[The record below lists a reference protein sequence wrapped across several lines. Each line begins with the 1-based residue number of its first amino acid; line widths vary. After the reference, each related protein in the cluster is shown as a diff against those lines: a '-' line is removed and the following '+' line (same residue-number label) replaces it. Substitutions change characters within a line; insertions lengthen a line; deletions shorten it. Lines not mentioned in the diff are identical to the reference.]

1 MEKML
6 EKTMKDFR
14 GNTVNVG
21 DRVVFFYRTSTGGG
35 SLQEGKVIAIYR
47 HSGMDI
53 ARIEFTMEWPGWNGE
68 VRRTTWTKNHS
79 STKIMK
85 LND

>member
-14 GNTVNVG
+14 GNTVSIG

-35 SLQEGKVIAIYR
+35 SLREGEVIAIYR
-47 HSGMDI
+47 HAGMDI
-53 ARIEFTMEWPGWNGE
+53 ARIKFTMEWPGGDGE